1 MTDAMKSSNIGQ
13 NLEITRDTIEQ
24 IFILAQLELTEEETE
39 NAVVDMKKILD
50 YFSQIETAV
59 ENAKEETAVES
70 GIEETEAYM
79 ESDEGLLREDV
90 LRTSPADA
98 DLLKSNA
105 PAWQKDMLV
114 VPKTF

>member
-1 MTDAMKSSNIGQ
+1 MTDDMKSSNIGQ

-24 IFILAQLELTEEETE
+24 ICILAQLELTEEETE

-50 YFSQIETAV
+50 YFSQIEKAV
-59 ENAKEETAVES
+59 ENGKEETA
-70 GIEETEAYM
+70 AYI

-90 LRTSPADA
+90 LKMSTAGI